1 MPAPPK
7 LALTEDDVVAA
18 LRELSG
24 APGGRKIVVGIGD
37 DAAVWRP
44 SRSHVSAITTDAL
57 LEGVHFSRQHFT
69 LEQIGHRAMAS
80 NLSDVAAMGARPV
93 LATVALGVP
102 QELGLDDVRA
112 LYRGMDALAKR
123 HGTTIAGGDLIRAR
137 ALLLSITIVGE
148 VRPSNL
154 KRRSGGR
161 AGDVLAVT
169 GPLGASRAGFDALAR
184 TDVLDDDLAN
194 VALAKHR
201 TPEPRMAQ
209 GRWLAASRSVH
220 AMMDLSDGVARDVPR
235 LAAASHLAATLQHIP
250 VAPAARLMAAATGAD
265 PLQYA
270 CEGGEDFELLVA
282 VAPRALRHLCERF
295 EDRFGHTLYP
305 IGTLH
310 EGTGVMLH
318 NADGERPLRAAGWD
332 HFAQ

>member
-1 MPAPPK
+1 M
-7 LALTEDDVVAA
+7 TEDDVVAA
-18 LRELSG
+18 LRDLAG
-24 APGGRKIVVGIGD
+24 APGGRKIVLGIGD

-44 SRSHVSAITTDAL
+44 SRSHVSVMTTDAL
-57 LEGVHFSRQHFT
+57 VERVHFSREHFS
-69 LEQIGHRAMAS
+69 LEQIGHRALAS

-102 QELGLDDVRA
+102 PDLDADGILA

-123 HGTTIAGGDLIRAR
+123 YGTAIAGGDLIRSA

-154 KRRSGGR
+154 KRRDGGR

-184 TDVLDDDLAN
+184 PDVLDGALAQS
-194 VALAKHR
+194 ALAKHR
-201 TPEPRMAQ
+201 TPEPLVRE

-220 AMMDLSDGVARDVPR
+220 AMMDLSDGIARDVRR
-235 LAAASHLAATLQHIP
+235 LAAASGLAATLRHIP
-250 VAPAARLMAAATGAD
+250 AAPAARRMAEATGAD
-265 PLQYA
+265 WVQYA
-270 CEGGEDFELLVA
+270 CEAGEDFELLVA
-282 VAPRALRHLCERF
+282 VAPRALRHLTQRF
-295 EDRFGHTLYP
+295 EDRFGRTLYAV
-305 IGTLH
+305 GALH
-310 EGTGVMLH
+310 EGSGVSLQ
-318 NADGERPLRAAGWD
+318 NADGERPLVAAGWD